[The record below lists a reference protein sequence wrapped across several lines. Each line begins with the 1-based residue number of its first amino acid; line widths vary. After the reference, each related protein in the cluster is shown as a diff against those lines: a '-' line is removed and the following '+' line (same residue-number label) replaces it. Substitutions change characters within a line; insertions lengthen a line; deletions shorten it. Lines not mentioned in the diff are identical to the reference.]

1 MLAIGELSRQT
12 GVKVPTIR
20 YYEQVGLID
29 APERSDGNQ
38 RRYGKAELER
48 LGFIRHARDLGLSL
62 EAIRE
67 LIALSSDPCRSCDEA
82 DGIARQ
88 HLHHVRDKI
97 SQFQNL
103 ERELVRIVDGCAGG
117 KRVDDCYVLRSLG
130 DHSLCKREHRGSER
144 TNSRTL

>member
-1 MLAIGELSRQT
+1 MFAIGELSRQT

-20 YYEQVGLID
+20 YYEQVGLIN
-29 APERSDGNQ
+29 AAERSDGNQ

-48 LGFIRHARDLGLSL
+48 LGFIKHARDLGLSL

-67 LIALSSDPCRSCDEA
+67 LIALSSDPCRFCDKV

-97 SQFQNL
+97 SQLQNL

-117 KRVDDCYVLRSLG
+117 NRVDDCYVLRSLG
-130 DHSLCKREHRGSER
+130 DHSLCKREHRNSER
-144 TNSRTL
+144 TNSGTV